1 MVRALSDFGDYEP
14 EDAWDA
20 TDAVAVQIGNLLHRL
35 DLLDGHADAAGRW
48 RGCLTDLEYRLRPFV
63 ERRNTGQLSERD
75 ALRVDQ
81 LVEDVMFVRQRDDD
95 GV

>member
-1 MVRALSDFGDYEP
+1 MSDFGDFEP

-20 TDAVAVQIGNLLHRL
+20 TDVLAVQIGNLLERL
-35 DLLDGHADAAGRW
+35 DLLDGHRDAVGRW
-48 RGCLTDLEYRLRPFV
+48 RGCLVDLEYRLRPYI

-81 LVEDVMFVRQRDDD
+81 LVEDVQFVRRRDD
-95 GV
+95 GE

>member
-1 MVRALSDFGDYEP
+1 LSDFGDFEP

-20 TDAVAVQIGNLLHRL
+20 TDAIAIQIGNLLQRL
-35 DLLDGHADAAGRW
+35 DLLDGNPDPAGRW
-48 RGCLTDLEYRLRPFV
+48 RGCLVDLEYRLRPFV

-75 ALRVDQ
+75 ALRVTQ
-81 LVEDVMFVRQRDDD
+81 LEEDVIFVRQRDDD